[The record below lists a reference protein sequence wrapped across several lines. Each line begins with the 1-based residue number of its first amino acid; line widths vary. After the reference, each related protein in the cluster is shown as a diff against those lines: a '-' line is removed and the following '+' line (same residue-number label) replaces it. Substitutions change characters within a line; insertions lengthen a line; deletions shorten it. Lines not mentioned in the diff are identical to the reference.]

1 MKVQKIT
8 NTVIKDIDFQNPNIE
23 KPYKTNSLEEIES
36 KKQGYNISPRVLL
49 KTLENLENNKQMDN
63 SHPLKKSENLPIESF
78 EEVLIELSYFKTPFF
93 KVNAS
98 AAQAN
103 LRNEDVLY
111 LFK

>member
-1 MKVQKIT
+1 MKVQKIA
-8 NTVIKDIDFQNPNIE
+8 NNQVNEIDYHSFILE
-23 KPYKTNSLEEIES
+23 KPHSQKKNKALEQKREITEF
-36 KKQGYNISPRVLL
+36 KPEELL
-49 KTLENLENNKQMDN
+49 QTLEKLENNKQMDN
-63 SHPLKKSENLPIESF
+63 SHPLKKSENAPIESF
-78 EEVLIELSYFKTPFF
+78 QEAMIELGYFKSPFF